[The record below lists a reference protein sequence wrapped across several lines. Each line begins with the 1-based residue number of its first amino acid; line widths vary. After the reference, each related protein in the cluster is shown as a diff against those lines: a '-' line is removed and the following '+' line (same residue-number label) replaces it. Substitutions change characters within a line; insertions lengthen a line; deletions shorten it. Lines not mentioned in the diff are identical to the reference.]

1 MYGKIESKSHVMN
14 PEGVL
19 IALYSGV
26 KKVPAEYAG
35 LDKLLG
41 GAIARAIAQGDYDA
55 SAGVVIAA
63 QPTQGAKRLYI
74 VGLGSKSDDS
84 ARALSVGVAKA
95 VNGAFD
101 AKLAS
106 LNIHL
111 ADSIRDAVEAAMLGN
126 FAAVSFKGTA
136 TPKKQGPAKLTIGVA
151 ARQIEDAH
159 RGLAVS
165 EAANYA
171 RKLAATPPN
180 VCNPQ
185 WLVNQAR
192 QLARSHGLKC
202 TIIDAKKAAAMK
214 MGGII
219 GVGQAGSTPPA
230 LIVLEYAPRGAR
242 NSGKPVAL
250 VGKAVTFDTGGYSLK
265 PTDSMKNMKYDK
277 CGGTA
282 VLGAL
287 HAAASLKL
295 PVHAVGFIP
304 VVENMISD
312 KAYRVDDILTMH
324 NGVTVEITNTDAE
337 GRLILAD
344 ALSYACKHHKPAAI
358 VDLATLTGGVVTALG
373 SYCAGMFCNDT
384 KLRTRLINAGNSCG
398 ERLWHLPLW
407 PEHKKQMKS
416 THADLVNSAGR
427 EAHPIQGAA
436 FLWHF
441 VDENTP
447 WAHLDIAGV
456 ADVSA
461 DRDWSG
467 LYPKG
472 PTGFG
477 VRLLTRML
485 EEWR

>member
-1 MYGKIESKSHVMN
+1 MYQKLDAKSHRKN

-19 IALYSGV
+19 IALPSNV
-26 KKVPAEYAG
+26 KKVPAEYRRV
-35 LDKLLG
+35 DEQLG
-41 GAIARAIAQGDYDA
+41 GAIARVIGQSDFDA
-55 SAGVVIAA
+55 APGMLITS
-63 QPTQGAKRLYI
+63 QPARGARRLYI
-74 VGLGSKSDDS
+74 VGLGSKSDDAS
-84 ARALSVGVAKA
+84 RALRVGAAKSVAA
-95 VNGAFD
+95 AFN
-101 AKLAS
+101 AKLATV
-106 LNIHL
+106 NVHL
-111 ADSIRDAVEAAMLGN
+111 HEAIRDVAEAMGLGN
-126 FAAVSFKGTA
+126 FQAVAFKGTA
-136 TPKKQGPAKLTIGVA
+136 TPKKPGPAKLTLGLTA
-151 ARQIEDAH
+151 GQIDDAKH
-159 RGLAVS
+159 GLAVAD
-165 EAANYA
+165 AANFA
-171 RKLAATPPN
+171 RQLAATPPN
-180 VCNPQ
+180 ICNPRY
-185 WLVNQAR
+185 LVNQSRQMAR
-192 QLARSHGLKC
+192 KLGLKC
-202 TIIDAKKAAAMK
+202 TIIDAKRAAAMN
-214 MGGII
+214 MGGITS
-219 GVGQAGSTPPA
+219 VGSAGSTPPA
-230 LIVLEYAPRGAR
+230 LIVLEYSPRGAR
-242 NSGKPVAL
+242 NHGKPVAL

-265 PTDSMKNMKYDK
+265 PTDSMKSMKYDK
-277 CGGTA
+277 CGGMA

-295 PVHAVGFIP
+295 PVHVIGFIP
-304 VVENMISD
+304 TVENMISD

-344 ALSYACKHHKPAAI
+344 ALSYACKQHKPAAI

-384 KLRTRLINAGNSCG
+384 KLRTRLNNAGNSCG

-416 THADLVNSAGR
+416 THADIVNSAGR

-441 VDENTP
+441 VDEKMP

-456 ADVSA
+456 ADVAA